1 MTQAVVL
8 SFKTYEEP
16 LTLAKRVEV
25 KAIDVRTEVPVAS
38 LPLVE
43 MASWLRQQGY
53 RWLSGSSGIW
63 ERAA

>member
-8 SFKTYEEP
+8 TFKTYEEP
-16 LTLAKRVEV
+16 LTLAKRLEV
-25 KAIDVRTEVPVAS
+25 KAIDVQTDVPVAS
-38 LPLVE
+38 LPLTE
-43 MASWLRQQGY
+43 MAVWLRNQGY